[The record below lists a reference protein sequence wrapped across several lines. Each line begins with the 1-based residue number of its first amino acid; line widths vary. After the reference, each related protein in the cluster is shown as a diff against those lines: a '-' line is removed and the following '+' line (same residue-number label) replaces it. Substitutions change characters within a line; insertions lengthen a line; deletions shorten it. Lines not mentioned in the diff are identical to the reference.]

1 MKTTPVTPADLQ
13 SSVLAVP
20 PLARHAD
27 LSLNVEGNRAM
38 VRHLEDGG
46 VRTLMYGGNANF
58 YNIGVREYPA
68 VLDLLEQ
75 IAGADSWVIPSI
87 GPEYGK
93 ACDQIDILRERAF
106 PTAMLLPLLFP
117 STNNGLAT
125 GFRKLAERYGKPLI
139 LYIKSDGYLTV
150 DTVAALMNDGLVSAV
165 KYGTVR
171 ENPAQDP
178 FLRELLQK
186 VDASRVISGIGE
198 NPAIIHLRD
207 FGLQAF
213 TSGSV
218 CVAPRGSMKLLQLL
232 KDKNYAEAEKVRAAY
247 MPLEAARDGISPIRV
262 LHEAV
267 TLAGIADMG
276 PMLPML
282 SNIDPADHARVG
294 EAARAL
300 LAHDRALA

>member
-27 LSLNVEGNRAM
+27 LSLNVEANRAM

-75 IAGADSWVIPSI
+75 IAGADTWVIPSI

-117 STNNGLAT
+117 STNDGLAT

-171 ENPAQDP
+171 ENPAHDP

-218 CVAPRGSMKLLQLL
+218 CVGPRGSMKLLQLL
-232 KDKNYAEAEKVRAAY
+232 KDRNYAEAEKVRAAY

-282 SNIDPADHARVG
+282 SNIDPKDHARVG